1 MATVYND
8 KIFGQKVLEQL
19 TTLLLPLNAFTLDI
33 SDELKG
39 EGDSVTVPLYGN
51 VTTTTFTQATSVME
65 GTGGLISAVTVNLS
79 QRKIVPVDLT
89 HQQLLESSAARPDR
103 FSNQMAKSIAKA
115 VLLDI
120 MKVITTAN
128 FGEANTTTA
137 SANWAR
143 PMLITARQALKAAGV
158 MPGEM
163 SLVTND
169 LIEAALLG
177 DDKITLA
184 LNRGDAMAI
193 KEGMLG
199 RLIGMDIYSSNVF
212 PTNSISMNAFACG
225 KDAVA
230 VAFRRISDVLPAGE
244 FDAMEE
250 FTDPETGLSLLLTRH
265 WSRAQAKWFIN
276 MHCLYG
282 YSAAVTGALKL
293 FHTATT

>member
-1 MATVYND
+1 MATTYND
-8 KIFGQKVLEQL
+8 KIFGQKVLQQL
-19 TTLLLPLNAFTLDI
+19 NTLLFPLKAFTTDI

-51 VTTTTFTQATSVME
+51 VTTTTFTQSTTVME
-65 GTGGLISAVTVNLS
+65 QTGGLISAVTVSLDK
-79 QRKIVPVDLT
+79 RRITPIDLT
-89 HQQLLESSAARPDR
+89 HQQLIESSAAARPDNFTR
-103 FSNQMAKSIAKA
+103 QMAKSIAKT
-115 VLLDI
+115 VLTDI
-120 MKVITTAN
+120 LSVVTTVN

-137 SANWAR
+137 SASWAR
-143 PMLITARQALKAAGV
+143 AMLITARKAALDAGIDS
-158 MPGEM
+158 EL
-163 SLVTND
+163 SLVTNR
-169 LIEAALLG
+169 LIESALLG

-193 KEGMLG
+193 KEGELG
-199 RLIGMDIYSSNVF
+199 HLLGMDIYASGVF
-212 PTNSISMNAFACG
+212 PTNSISMNAFVCG

-230 VAFRRISDVLPAGE
+230 VAFRRISDVLPDGE
-244 FDAMEE
+244 FEAMEE
-250 FTDPETGLSLLLTRH
+250 MIDDETGLSMLYTRH